1 MNEPVPGERMGL
13 SDFRRCAEYGKQF
26 TDEFCDDCRKIA
38 RLPGTNRLTFDTKG
52 GIIIF
57 VERIAVY
64 PHM

>member
-1 MNEPVPGERMGL
+1 MDEPVAGERMGL
-13 SDFRRCAEYGKQF
+13 SGFAALYPTTGSSSRTTFA
-26 TDEFCDDCRKIA
+26 TTAA
-38 RLPGTNRLTFDTKG
+38 RLPGTNRLTFDTAG